1 MEKPVTTNYADHLQR
16 PEQRPPPPSPFSQC
30 FNSWSSIYYLKIT
43 NTYHS
48 VDLNICAISLSI
60 SISIWYIKD
69 TVENV
74 WAPKNWIKK
83 SHLEYIEKEEFSI
96 TFIIY
101 MFHLFACR
109 GSVLNSLH
117 VVNLSQILLLLYYS
131 FLRWEENNSPFKPIS
146 ARFWNASRCQA
157 SCIVLVVYNWRRP
170 HFVHPHL

>member
-1 MEKPVTTNYADHLQR
+1 MTLNTLSGFYHWKSSTTQEDQLLMEKPITTKYADHLR
-16 PEQRPPPPSPFSQC
+16 KPDQRPPLPLPHHPSLSC
-30 FNSWSSIYYLKIT
+30 FNLCSSTYYLMIT
-43 NTYHS
+43 DIYLSLYLNT
-48 VDLNICAISLSI
+48 CAISLSI

-117 VVNLSQILLLLYYS
+117 VVNLSQTLLLL
-131 FLRWEENNSPFKPIS
+131 
-146 ARFWNASRCQA
+146 
-157 SCIVLVVYNWRRP
+157 
-170 HFVHPHL
+170 